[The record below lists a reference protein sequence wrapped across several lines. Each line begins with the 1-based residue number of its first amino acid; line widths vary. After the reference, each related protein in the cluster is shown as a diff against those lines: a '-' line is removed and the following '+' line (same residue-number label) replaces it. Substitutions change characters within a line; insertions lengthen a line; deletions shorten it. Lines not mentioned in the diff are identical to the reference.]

1 MLGILA
7 PSRNNFKI
15 YMAYW
20 LTEQQQ
26 LVQSGFHDF
35 LAGEC
40 TPARVRNAYDNGLT
54 FDEELWKGFGQL
66 GFTGTC
72 IPPDYHGSG
81 LGLMEAAL
89 VSEELGRHA
98 APLFLEGH
106 TLAGLAIALGGSQ
119 TQKERLLPGLAAG
132 ERIGSVALSS
142 NGNGTAWCDWQ
153 VEPGGGNTA
162 SVETVPLGDVAD
174 VLVIGCANG
183 QLGVLETRQA
193 NVRTRNANGI
203 DRSRAIFEVSFD
215 EAAVEALPE
224 LPGEALGNALLVL
237 LAADAFGAADRLLE
251 LTVEY
256 AKTREQ
262 FGQPIA
268 GFQAVKHQLAEYA
281 LATVTA
287 RGLFWKAA
295 GEFDEEPQSAAKSA
309 SMAKAHITD
318 QAMRIARGAVELHGG
333 IGFTWEADVQLY
345 FKRALFDRTFLGT
358 PQMHRERCAQL
369 SGWGQ

>member
-1 MLGILA
+1 MFGNLSL
-7 PSRNNFKI
+7 SENNFKI
-15 YMAYW
+15 SMAYW

-26 LVQSGFHDF
+26 LVQSSFHDF
-35 LAGEC
+35 LASEC
-40 TPARVRNAYDNGLT
+40 TPARVRTAYDTDRT
-54 FDEELWKGFGQL
+54 FDEDLWKAFRQL

-72 IPPDYHGSG
+72 IPADFGGSG

-106 TLAGLAIALGGSQ
+106 TLAGLAIALGGTQS
-119 TQKERLLPGLAAG
+119 QKERLLPGLAAG

-142 NGNGTAWCDWQ
+142 TGNGTAWCDWQ
-153 VEPGGGNTA
+153 VEPGGSQSA
-162 SVETVPLGDVAD
+162 SLQFVPLGDVAD

-183 QLGVLETRQA
+183 RLGVLETQRA
-193 NVRTRNANGI
+193 NVSADNANGI
-203 DRSRAIFEVSFD
+203 DRSRCIFKVSFD
-215 EAAVEALPE
+215 EAAVQALPD
-224 LPGEALGNALLVL
+224 LHGETLGNALLTL

-281 LATVTA
+281 LAAMTA

-295 GEFDEEPQSAAKSA
+295 GEFDQEPQSAAKSA

-318 QAMRIARGAVELHGG
+318 QAMCIARGAVELHGG
-333 IGFTWEADVQLY
+333 IGFTWESDVQLY
-345 FKRALFDRTFLGT
+345 FKRALFDRAYLGT

-369 SGWGQ
+369 SGWGH

>member
-1 MLGILA
+1 MCGNLSPLG
-7 PSRNNFKI
+7 NNFKI
-15 YMAYW
+15 FMEYW
-20 LTEQQQ
+20 LTERQQ
-26 LVQSGFHDF
+26 LVQSSFRDF
-35 LAGEC
+35 LASEC
-40 TPARVRNAYDNGLT
+40 TPARVRTAYDTDQT
-54 FDEELWKGFGQL
+54 FDEDLWKGFGQL

-72 IPPDYHGSG
+72 IPSDHGGSG

-89 VSEELGRHA
+89 LSEELGRHA

-106 TLAGLAIALGGSQ
+106 ILAGLAIALGGAQ
-119 TQKERLLPGLAAG
+119 TQKERLLPGLATG
-132 ERIGSVALSS
+132 ERIGSVALSG

-162 SVETVPLGDVAD
+162 SVETVPMGDVAD

-193 NVRTRNANGI
+193 NVSTSNSNGI
-203 DRSRAIFEVSFD
+203 DRSRSIFEVSLD
-215 EAAVEALPE
+215 EAAVEALPA

>member
-1 MLGILA
+1 MD
-7 PSRNNFKI
+7 
-15 YMAYW
+15 YW

-26 LVQSGFHDF
+26 LVQSSFHDF
-35 LAGEC
+35 LASEC
-40 TPARVRNAYDNGLT
+40 PPARVRTAYDTDRT
-54 FDEELWKGFGQL
+54 FDEDLWKEFGQL

-72 IPPDYHGSG
+72 IPADRGGSG

-119 TQKERLLPGLAAG
+119 SQKKRLLPGLAAG

-142 NGNGTAWCDWQ
+142 NGNGTGWCDWH
-153 VEPGGGNTA
+153 VEPGGGNTT
-162 SVETVPLGDVAD
+162 SVEVVPLGDVAD

-183 QLGVLETRQA
+183 RLGVLETKRA
-193 NVRTRNANGI
+193 NVNVSNVNGI
-203 DRSRAIFEVSFD
+203 DRSRSIFEVAFD
-215 EAAVEALPE
+215 EAAVEALSD

-237 LAADAFGAADRLLE
+237 LAADAFGATERLLE

-281 LATVTA
+281 LAAVTA

-295 GEFDEEPQSAAKSA
+295 GEFDEQPQSAAKSA

-345 FKRALFDRTFLGT
+345 FKRALFDRTYLGT
-358 PQMHRERCAQL
+358 PRMHRERSAQL

>member
-1 MLGILA
+1 MD
-7 PSRNNFKI
+7 
-15 YMAYW
+15 YW

-26 LVQSGFHDF
+26 LVQSSFHDF
-35 LAGEC
+35 LASEC
-40 TPARVRNAYDNGLT
+40 TSARVRTAYDTDRT
-54 FDEELWKGFGQL
+54 FDEDLWNAFGQL

-72 IPPDYHGSG
+72 IPADRGGSG

-106 TLAGLAIALGGSQ
+106 TLAGLAIALGGSGSQ
-119 TQKERLLPGLAAG
+119 QERLLPGLASG

-142 NGNGTAWCDWQ
+142 KGNGTAWCDWH
-153 VEPGGGNTA
+153 VVPGGSNTA

-174 VLVIGCANG
+174 ALVIGCANG

-193 NVRTRNANGI
+193 NLSASDCNGI
-203 DRSRAIFEVSFD
+203 DRSRSIFEVSFE
-215 EAAVEALPE
+215 EAAVEALPH
-224 LPGEALGNALLVL
+224 LPGEALGSASLVL

-262 FGQPIA
+262 FGQPIG

-281 LATVTA
+281 LAAVTA

-295 GEFDEEPQSAAKSA
+295 GEFDENPQSAVKSA
-309 SMAKAHITD
+309 AMAKAHITD
-318 QAMRIARGAVELHGG
+318 QAMHIARGAVELHGG
-333 IGFTWEADVQLY
+333 IGFTWESDVQLY
-345 FKRALFDRTFLGT
+345 FKRALFDRTYLGT
-358 PQMHRERCAQL
+358 PQIHRERCAQL
-369 SGWGQ
+369 SGWSR